1 MTISKT
7 TASPTNELTTDTST
21 ALYPVFP
28 SDNTLAVSTA
38 NGIAPVVLGAS
49 VTLDETTGLQNA
61 TATPSPAGDANDN
74 DILFSALPSTFA
86 TRLTALGAGT
96 AMDAALSGYT
106 GAVGNTGSNA
116 FTLNL
121 TPGINVID
129 IKFTDSLGAAL
140 NGLDSG
146 LDTLDGTS
154 ILLYTDTNN
163 NILLGRAGGPGGAIV
178 FAAYIEE
185 TGSPVSG
192 GKIWTVEYQP
202 LKHPDASN
210 PDDALNLLNKVFVST
225 LQDGFNLTN
234 APSGQN
240 LFLMFTGSNPT
251 VVNDGGVLRISD
263 PTIIAT
269 GKDPADQSSG
279 ANINTGDTVNTSQGG
294 GPTTLG
300 TNNQMIVEQE
310 GIRLTFV
317 TGARQNVTVPNLDQ
331 NEADVE
337 ANIDYTAMFNAKTAS
352 FDVVQLQGGKTAMVK
367 ISAFSTAVE
376 TGVNFVN
383 GYANDASVAIT
394 NVRVFDKSTGLV
406 IENSDGSVNDPS
418 IAISFSGGVATVT
431 GVKAGYQIE
440 YTTTAD
446 HNRVLIENGAATNA
460 RGDNHADFDIG
471 GFSLRHP
478 STITT
483 EIGSQMIFED
493 DGPAAAGTAE
503 AGTVDE
509 DGLANGIAGGVGDVP
524 GEVTTVSGSVT
535 AIFQSGVDVPLSYS
549 LSSDTSGLPAL
560 SSGGVALVYSVVGD
574 TLTAKAGAIDVFT
587 FSLSA
592 AGAYS
597 FTLLQ
602 PLDHPA
608 GNDENDITLNLG
620 TMLKATD
627 KDGDT
632 VTAAP
637 EKLVITVD
645 DDTPTATG
653 VAEAGTVD
661 EDGLANGIAGG
672 VGDVA
677 GEATTAS
684 GNVTGIF
691 QSGADVPLSYSL
703 SSDTSG
709 LPALSSG
716 GVALVYSVAGDTL
729 TAKAGAVDVFTFS
742 LSAAGAYSFTLLQP
756 LDHPDGNDEN
766 DITLNLGTLLQA
778 TDKDGDT
785 VTAAA
790 EKLVITVDDDTPT
803 AAGTA
808 EAGTV
813 DEDGLANGIAGG
825 VGDVAGEA
833 TTASGNVTGIF
844 QSGADVP
851 LTYSL
856 SSDTS
861 GLPALSSGGVALV
874 YSVAGDTLT
883 AQAGAVDV
891 FTFSLSAAGA
901 YSFTLLQPLD
911 HPAGDDENDI
921 TLNLGTLLKAT
932 DKDGDTVTAAAE
944 KLVITVDDDT
954 PTANGT
960 AEAGTVDEDGLANGI
975 AGGVGDVP
983 GEATTASGSVTGI
996 FQSGADVPLTYSLS
1010 SDTSGLPALSSG
1022 GVALVYSVA
1031 GDTLTAQAGA
1041 VDVFTFSLSA
1051 AGDYSFSLLQPL
1063 DHPAGNDENDI
1074 TLNLGTMLQATD
1086 KDGDTVTAA
1095 AEKLVITVDDDTPT
1109 ANGTAEAGTVDEDGL
1124 ANGIAGG
1131 VGDVPGEATTAS
1143 GNVTAIFQSG
1153 ADVPLTYSLSSD
1165 TSGLPALSSGGVA
1178 LVYSVA
1184 GDTLTA
1190 NAGVGGAE
1198 VFTFS
1203 FSAAGAYSFTLLQP
1217 LDHPAGNDENDITI
1231 NLGTLLQ
1238 ATDKDGDTVT
1248 AAAEKLVITVDD
1260 DTPTATGAAEAGT
1273 VDEDGLANGIAGG
1286 VGDVAG
1292 EATTASG
1299 NVTGIFQSGADVPL
1313 TYSLSSDTSG
1323 LPALSSGGVALVYS
1337 VVGDT
1342 LTANAGVGGAE
1353 VFTFS
1358 LSAAGAYSFTLL
1370 QPLDHP
1376 AGNDE
1381 NDISI
1386 NLGTLLQA
1394 TDKDGD
1400 TVTAAAEKLVI
1411 TVDDDTPTA
1420 TGAAEAGTVDEDGLA
1435 NGIAGGVG
1443 DVPGEATTA
1452 SGNVTGIFQS
1462 GADVPLT
1469 YSLSSDTS
1477 GLPALSSG
1485 GVALVYSVAG
1495 DTLTANAGVGG
1506 AEVFTF
1512 SLSAA
1517 GAYSFSLLQPLDHPA
1532 GNDENDISINLGTLL
1547 QATDKDGD
1555 TVTAAAEKLVITVD
1569 DDTPTAT
1576 GAAEAGTVDEDGLA
1590 NGIAGGVGDVP
1601 GEATTASG
1609 SVTGIFQSGA
1619 DVPLTYSLSSDTS
1632 GLSALSSGGVAL
1644 VYSVAGDTL
1653 TAKAGAVDVFTF
1665 SLSAAGDYS
1674 FSLLQP
1680 LDHPAGNDENDIS
1693 INLGTML
1700 QATDKDGD
1708 TVTATAE
1715 KLVITVDD
1723 DTPTAAGTAEAGT
1736 VDEDGL
1742 ANGIAGGVG
1751 DVAGEATV
1759 ASGSVTGIFQSGADV
1774 PLTYSLSS
1782 DTSGLPALSSGGV
1795 ALVYSVV
1802 GDTLTAQAGAVDVF
1816 TFSLSAVGAYSF
1828 TLLQPLD
1835 HPAGNDENDITLNLG
1850 TLLQATDKDGDTVT
1864 AAAEKLVITVDDDTP
1879 TAAGTAE
1886 AGTVDEDGLANG
1898 IAGGVGDVAG
1908 EATVASGSVT
1918 GIFQSGADV
1927 PLSYALSSDT
1937 SGLPALSSG
1946 GVALVYSVVGDTLTA
1961 NAGVGG
1967 ADVFIFSL
1975 SAAGAYSFTLLQP
1988 LDHPAGNDEN
1998 DITLNLGTLLQAT
2011 DKDGDTVTAAAEK
2024 LVITVDDDTPTATG
2038 TAEAG
2043 TVDED
2048 GLANGIAGGVG
2059 DVAGEATTAS
2069 GNVTGIFQ
2077 SGADVPLSYALSSDT
2092 SGLPA
2097 LSSGGVALV
2106 YSVAGDTLTAKAG
2119 ATDVFTFSLSAAGAY
2134 SFTLLQPLD
2143 HPAGNDENDISI
2155 NLGTLLQATDKDGDT
2170 VTAAAEKLVI
2180 TVDDDTPTANGTAAA
2195 GTVDEDGLANGIAGG
2210 VGDVAGEATTTSGS
2224 VTGIFQSGA
2233 DVPLSYA
2240 LSSDTSGLPALSSGG
2255 VALVYS
2261 VLGDTLTAKAGA
2273 VDVFTFSLSAA
2284 GDYSF
2289 TLLQPLDHPAGNDE
2303 NDIAINLGTMLQA
2316 TDKDGD
2322 TVTAAAEKLLI
2333 TIDDDT
2339 PTANGAAEAGTVDE
2353 DGLANGIAGGIGDVA
2368 GEATVASGS
2377 VTGIFQSGADVPLS
2391 YSLSSNTSGLPAL
2404 SSGGVALAYSVL
2416 GNTLTAK
2423 AGATDVFTLSLTVA
2437 GAYTFT
2443 LLQHLDHAAGNDEN
2457 DLTINLGSLLQ
2468 ATDKDGDTV
2477 TAAADKLVITV
2488 DDDTPTL
2495 AFGNLIGTGTDLAQ
2509 QGYWNLGTGAD
2520 GLDANGLDISLV
2532 NGQFTLVRPDDT
2544 TTTGTGTLVEQSPS
2558 PDANGAYQFAGTLTG
2573 DFDNNAATANTTVHY
2588 TLSAYANG
2596 TYALDLEEG
2605 FRSVIVL
2612 SSADGALDAGGPDP
2626 VRTLTIGTEDIVF
2639 FGANPLAPASG
2650 ANSIQTGIGLG
2661 ASDPTEAQLQTNPL
2675 PSFIGSAALNVSTAG
2690 IGIANN
2696 LLQGDNQAAIG
2707 AADESFVVNPESLLT
2722 SMKVFI
2728 DNSVGGY
2735 NTATEDLYYRVFYED
2750 GTFSNLI
2757 EVNTLTPEAGGQV
2770 SFTVEKS
2777 ATSLIDAVQ
2786 LTMARGDIKIPTI
2799 LFTHE
2804 TESLASDVKLAFNA
2818 TVTDKDGDTATSA
2831 FDANLFANDTTDV
2844 LFDFR
2849 LVGTTGE
2856 RDAFNIDLSVA
2867 ENKYQVSGF
2876 DAGAGQRDAVVLIGD
2891 PGATVQSID
2900 NAGADSI
2907 VTVAETGGQIT
2918 TITLVGVDL
2927 LNTDIVMGSV

>member
-1 MTISKT
+1 
-7 TASPTNELTTDTST
+7 
-21 ALYPVFP
+21 
-28 SDNTLAVSTA
+28 
-38 NGIAPVVLGAS
+38 
-49 VTLDETTGLQNA
+49 
-61 TATPSPAGDANDN
+61 
-74 DILFSALPSTFA
+74 
-86 TRLTALGAGT
+86 
-96 AMDAALSGYT
+96 
-106 GAVGNTGSNA
+106 
-116 FTLNL
+116 
-121 TPGINVID
+121 
-129 IKFTDSLGAAL
+129 
-140 NGLDSG
+140 
-146 LDTLDGTS
+146 
-154 ILLYTDTNN
+154 
-163 NILLGRAGGPGGAIV
+163 
-178 FAAYIEE
+178 
-185 TGSPVSG
+185 
-192 GKIWTVEYQP
+192 
-202 LKHPDASN
+202 
-210 PDDALNLLNKVFVST
+210 
-225 LQDGFNLTN
+225 
-234 APSGQN
+234 
-240 LFLMFTGSNPT
+240 
-251 VVNDGGVLRISD
+251 
-263 PTIIAT
+263 
-269 GKDPADQSSG
+269 
-279 ANINTGDTVNTSQGG
+279 
-294 GPTTLG
+294 
-300 TNNQMIVEQE
+300 MIVEQE

-574 TLTAKAGAIDVFT
+574 TLTAKAGAVDVFT

-620 TMLKATD
+620 TMLQATD

-672 VGDVA
+672 VGDVP

-691 QSGADVPLSYSL
+691 QSGADVPLTYSL

-716 GVALVYSVAGDTL
+716 GVALVYSVVGDTL

-803 AAGTA
+803 ANGTA

-944 KLVITVDDDT
+944 KLVITIDDDT

-1031 GDTLTAQAGA
+1031 GDTLTAMAGA

-1086 KDGDTVTAA
+1086 KDGDTVTAT

-1184 GDTLTA
+1184 GGTLTA

-1342 LTANAGVGGAE
+1342 LTANAGVGGTE

-1700 QATDKDGD
+1700 QATDKDDD
-1708 TVTATAE
+1708 TVTAAAE

-1816 TFSLSAVGAYSF
+1816 TFSLSAAGAYSF

-1835 HPAGNDENDITLNLG
+1835 HPAGNDENDITINLG
-1850 TLLQATDKDGDTVT
+1850 TMLQATDKDGDTVT

-1946 GVALVYSVVGDTLTA
+1946 GVALVYSVAGDTLTA
-1961 NAGVGG
+1961 QAGAV
-1967 ADVFIFSL
+1967 DVFTFSL

-2143 HPAGNDENDISI
+2143 HPAGNDENDITL
-2155 NLGTLLQATDKDGDT
+2155 NLGTLLKATDKDGDT

-2210 VGDVAGEATTTSGS
+2210 VGDVAGEATVASGS

-2322 TVTAAAEKLLI
+2322 TVTAAAEKLVI
-2333 TIDDDT
+2333 TVDDDT
-2339 PTANGAAEAGTVDE
+2339 PTANGTAEAGTVDE

-2457 DLTINLGSLLQ
+2457 DLAINLGSLLQ

-2675 PSFIGSAALNVSTAG
+2675 PSFIGTAALNVSTAG

-2818 TVTDKDGDTATSA
+2818 TVTDKDGDTASSA